1 MSLKQHIRFFFVILF
16 IIISKIGLQGQCNL
30 KNNTFTAGEK
40 LKYTAFY
47 NWQFIWL
54 EVADIELSTSNTFYM
69 GKNCIKLKSIWKS
82 RPKYDWIMHVDDYY
96 EAIIDDDS
104 IIAFEYNQKI
114 IEDKYLSNAKYVYQ
128 QPKRMLYVWVD
139 NFEKG
144 KKYDSIPINNCIFD
158 LLTSIYY
165 IRNLNYPKY
174 YSNLRIPYSAI
185 LRDKINKLEIKYAGK
200 ELVKLKDGKSIIC
213 HKIKPSIA
221 ETEMFKGGKDNLSVW
236 FSEDKNQVPIMA
248 ESELFIGSVKLVLKS
263 YEGTKHPAKY

>member
-1 MSLKQHIRFFFVILF
+1 MALKLHIKFFFVILF
-16 IIISKIGLQGQCNL
+16 IVISNIGLQGQCNL
-30 KNNTFTAGEK
+30 KNTTFNTGEK

-47 NWQFIWL
+47 NLQFIWL
-54 EVADIELSTSNTFYM
+54 EVADIELSTSNIYYM
-69 GKNCIKLKSIWKS
+69 GKNCIKLKSLWKT

-96 EAIIDDDS
+96 EAIIDADS
-104 IIAFEYNQKI
+104 IIAFEYKQKI
-114 IEDKYLSNAKYVYQ
+114 IEGKYFSDARYSYNHQKKMVYAWIENKQ
-128 QPKRMLYVWVD
+128 L
-139 NFEKG
+139 G

-158 LLTSIYY
+158 FLTSIYY
-165 IRNLNYPKY
+165 IRNLNYPKCFT
-174 YSNLRIPYSAI
+174 NQRISYSAI
-185 LRDKINKLEIKYAGK
+185 LGNKINKLELKYAGI
-200 ELVKLKDGKSIIC
+200 ETVKPKNGKSIIC